1 MIITLIKNQ
10 NNKLYNF
17 IKNNKYLF
25 LINHSKEDTENYK
38 KKVLNVLNNEDFNK
52 YLDLIEI
59 IFPILNNINVSYDTK
74 NKYISSL
81 ESFDYYFSISY
92 QYEHFDNEII
102 NAIDNILYNY
112 GNFASS
118 LKFLISKKKAIDFI
132 DNFSLIIN
140 NNKDYFIINDYS
152 TIILN
157 LLSGYNSFNFTDNIE
172 NVILKEKIMFNMK
185 ILIKK
190 LNLKQL
196 TRLFSEHTID
206 TKRAILINHI
216 LEEETFEK
224 IPRNKVLEINNK
236 FKSIVEKDVVNYE
249 FCSFDDDIITFKGN
263 NNYEIIYNL
272 TKQKINPKK
281 LKQTLKNYNNYS
293 KESFFNII
301 REFKTYI
308 IKNDIYNIIID
319 KELLFQFVDEA
330 SINEYYNSIKISDLS
345 IEEESLYK
353 LY

>member
-1 MIITLIKNQ
+1 MLKNS
-10 NNKLYNF
+10 LCG
-17 IKNNKYLF
+17 F
-25 LINHSKEDTENYK
+25 L
-38 KKVLNVLNNEDFNK
+38 L
-52 YLDLIEI
+52 
-59 IFPILNNINVSYDTK
+59 
-74 NKYISSL
+74 
-81 ESFDYYFSISY
+81 
-92 QYEHFDNEII
+92 
-102 NAIDNILYNY
+102 
-112 GNFASS
+112 
-118 LKFLISKKKAIDFI
+118 
-132 DNFSLIIN
+132 
-140 NNKDYFIINDYS
+140 
-152 TIILN
+152 
-157 LLSGYNSFNFTDNIE
+157 
-172 NVILKEKIMFNMK
+172 
-185 ILIKK
+185 LIKK